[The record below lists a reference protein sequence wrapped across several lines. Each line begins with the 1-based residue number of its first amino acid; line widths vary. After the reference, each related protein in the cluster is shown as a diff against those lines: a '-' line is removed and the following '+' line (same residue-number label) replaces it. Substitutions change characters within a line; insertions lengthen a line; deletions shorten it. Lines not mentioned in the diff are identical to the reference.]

1 MSTSSGKLPPKLS
14 QTVIVE
20 MAVDLLVP
28 FGSSITGL
36 ELEEDVVAPPPADE
50 EALKLET
57 VPIAFAVPTG

>member
-1 MSTSSGKLPPKLS
+1 MSTSSGKLPLKLS

-36 ELEEDVVAPPPADE
+36 ELEEDVVAAPPPDE
-50 EALKLET
+50 EALKFET